1 MAINNHNFYT
11 KSYIIIYNM
20 NIDSGI
26 NSNRKLKIAVL
37 KDALPFTNC
46 GKETNPS
53 GVAVKIWEKTADK
66 YRLNYEYVCI
76 DRKYDDT
83 INDISEG
90 KYDVGLAE
98 FSVITRRYDNVSYS
112 RPYFVSKMKVYRKK
126 NDNSFKNFVT
136 NRIVKIL
143 FIVVFLILAIYSVIR
158 KNVLNLPYT
167 EALYETYT
175 IFFTNVKDFILI
187 NKKNTPSKIK
197 LINGVWILIRYV
209 FFTVVVAQA
218 VNIVVKT
225 NDYIT
230 DEEYNEIKKIN
241 VLKGTSYVDYVKNID
256 KQPKLNDTNQQIIEK
271 IYKSNYD
278 EYWMDDNNI
287 IVNAIEKSPYKLQ
300 LDSTINPVVND
311 EFTIVVNKKM
321 PDILEKINKT
331 IVEMQDSGDMVRLC
345 KGYMKVNFEDCSM

>member
-1 MAINNHNFYT
+1 
-11 KSYIIIYNM
+11 M

-37 KDALPFTNC
+37 NDALPFTNC
-46 GKETNPS
+46 GKDINPS

-83 INDISEG
+83 INDISKG

-98 FSVITRRYDNVSYS
+98 FSVITRRYENVLYS
-112 RPYFVSKMKVYRKK
+112 RPFFISRMKVYRKK
-126 NDNSFKNFVT
+126 NDNAFKTFVT

-143 FIVVFLILAIYSVIR
+143 FFYVFLIIFIYSLIR
-158 KNVLNLPYT
+158 KKILNIPFT
-167 EALYETYT
+167 QSLYDTYT

-187 NKKNTPSKIK
+187 NKKIIPFNIK
-197 LINGVWILIRYV
+197 VINSIWILMRYT
-209 FFTVVVAQA
+209 FFTIVVAQA
-218 VNIVVKT
+218 VNIVVKS
-225 NDYIT
+225 NDHIT

-278 EYWMDDNNI
+278 EYWLDDNNV